1 MINDN
6 TDCGNDQKKMS
17 VKHWPKCNTTQN
29 GLGIKTKK
37 TQHLFFLKSFKI
49 KQFLFQSETF
59 HLLR

>member
-17 VKHWPKCNTTQN
+17 VKHWPKCNMTQN

-37 TQHLFFLKSFKI
+37 TQVWTLVFLEIF
-49 KQFLFQSETF
+49 
-59 HLLR
+59 

>member
-49 KQFLFQSETF
+49 KQFFVSV
-59 HLLR
+59 